1 MKNSKRSKTAK
12 RAKSKAGGVTIGL
25 LGFEKISAIEG
36 LHLTRDMKTT
46 FRTLKRSGASP
57 QQRRA
62 ALIKK
67 YGTAS

>member
-1 MKNSKRSKTAK
+1 MKKSEKPKMAK
-12 RAKSKAGGVTIGL
+12 RAKPKAGGVTIGL

-36 LHLTRDMKTT
+36 LHLTSDMKTT
-46 FRTLKRSGASP
+46 FRTLKRSGASSR
-57 QQRRA
+57 QRRA